1 MNNPALTDKEILGGL
16 AESIRTANAFSD
28 LINDIV
34 ETPEKYWRVIEHN
47 ADGVRPMPQPA
58 VITLEEYRRQ
68 TQPQPK
74 VRGKAWYDREPRR
87 WVKLLSVVQKVAR
100 WCVKH
105 SEAIVCVLIT
115 LCVVMLILAFA
126 VMMTAQWLG

>member
-1 MNNPALTDKEILGGL
+1 MNEVLLTDKHIIGEL
-16 AESIRTANAFSD
+16 AAYIRGTATSNTAEM
-28 LINDIV
+28 L
-34 ETPEKYWRVIEHN
+34 KYEYAVMEHN
-47 ADGVRPMPQPA
+47 AEDVRPVMPA

-68 TQPQPK
+68 TQPRPK
-74 VRGKAWYDREPRR
+74 VKGKAWYNREPKRL
-87 WVKLLSVVQKVAR
+87 VKLLSVVQKVAR

-126 VMMTAQWLG
+126 VMMTAEWLG